1 MPVHGI
7 TFYISRGYCSRQA
20 GRGHRT
26 RSVET
31 RDWSPGQRVKSSGTA
46 VVTAD
51 DSLNAPALTKAR
63 WCVYY
68 KITKLKDHEA
78 SI

>member
-7 TFYISRGYCSRQA
+7 MFYISRIAVARQA
-20 GRGHRT
+20 VAWRGHRI

-31 RDWSPGQRVKSSGTA
+31 GQRVKSSGTV

-51 DSLNAPALTKAR
+51 DSLNAPTLTKAR
-63 WCVYY
+63 CVYY
-68 KITKLKDHEA
+68 KITKLKEHDS

>member
-1 MPVHGI
+1 M
-7 TFYISRGYCSRQA
+7 
-20 GRGHRT
+20 
-26 RSVET
+26 
-31 RDWSPGQRVKSSGTA
+31 KSSGTA

-63 WCVYY
+63 CVYY

-78 SI
+78 SIGKKVKTLTSAFILCQAIILFPTKNSIVMMTDVMSTG

>member
-1 MPVHGI
+1 M
-7 TFYISRGYCSRQA
+7 
-20 GRGHRT
+20 
-26 RSVET
+26 
-31 RDWSPGQRVKSSGTA
+31 KSSGTA

-63 WCVYY
+63 CVYY

-78 SI
+78 SIGKKSKNTDLSIYTVPGNHTFPSKKFNRDDD

>member
-7 TFYISRGYCSRQA
+7 TFYISRVLQSQPARPWSGI
-20 GRGHRT
+20 

-31 RDWSPGQRVKSSGTA
+31 GQRVKSSGTA
-46 VVTAD
+46 VKTAD
-51 DSLNAPALTKAR
+51 DSLNAPTLTKAR
-63 WCVYY
+63 CVYY
-68 KITKLKDHEA
+68 KITKLKEHDS